1 MLVYN
6 NRRMK
11 KIISI
16 IGIMLSVII
25 LPVKADT
32 LTVGCAMQENN
43 FSDAFILFSG
53 ITSETFDQNDYG
65 ETGTLTLTAKVNG
78 NGNTAKFTQQSSY
91 KKVGNRLE
99 TKQVWLTLTVTMEE
113 FKAHFGLFPELTCS
127 SP

>member
-1 MLVYN
+1 
-6 NRRMK
+6 MK

-32 LTVGCAMQENN
+32 LTVGCVIKKNT
-43 FSDAFILFSG
+43 SDNPFILFSG
-53 ITSETFDQNDYG
+53 ITSGTFDQNDYG
-65 ETGTLTLTAKVNG
+65 ETGTLSLTAKVNG
-78 NGNTAKFTQQSSY
+78 NGNTAKFSQQTSY

-99 TKQVWLTLTVTMEE
+99 TKQVWITLTVTMEE